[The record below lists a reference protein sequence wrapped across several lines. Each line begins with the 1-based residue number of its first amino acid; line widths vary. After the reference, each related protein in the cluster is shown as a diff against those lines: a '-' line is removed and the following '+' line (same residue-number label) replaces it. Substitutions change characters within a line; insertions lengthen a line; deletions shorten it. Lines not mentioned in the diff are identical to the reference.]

1 MRFGKNMNPTTLSA
15 LAAFPSQL
23 EAHYAAIPIAY
34 RHWAPPSW
42 EGVPSEAFTAIE
54 QLCHVRDIEIEGYHL
69 RFRRTLQETHPT
81 LASIDSEPLAIERA
95 YGTADA
101 AKVLAEFRLARVQT
115 MEIISSLS
123 DAQLARTAVFEGY
136 GPLTMRS
143 LIHYLCSHDQQH
155 LAGLQ
160 WLAGK
165 IDASTVDQ

>member
-1 MRFGKNMNPTTLSA
+1 MNPTTLSA

-23 EAHYAAIPIAY
+23 EAHYAAIPNAY

-54 QLCHVRDIEIEGYHL
+54 QLCHVRDIEIEGYHV

-101 AKVLAEFRLARVQT
+101 AKVLAEFRMARVQT

-143 LIHYLCSHDQQH
+143 LVHYLCSHDQQH

>member
-1 MRFGKNMNPTTLSA
+1 MNLTTLSA

-23 EAHYAAIPIAY
+23 EAHYAAIPDAF

-42 EGVPSEAFTAIE
+42 EGVPSEAFTAVE
-54 QLCHVRDIEIEGYHL
+54 QLCHVRDIEIEGYHV
-69 RFRRTLQETHPT
+69 RFRRTLAETHPT

-101 AKVLAEFRLARVQT
+101 AKVLADFRLARVQT
-115 MEIISSLS
+115 MEIISNLS

-165 IDASTVDQ
+165 IDASTVAQ